1 MSLDW
6 KLRIGL
12 VIHRHRRN
20 PLVRRFAR
28 LCKNIYR
35 ASEHPT
41 YDIQVN
47 GERDF
52 LLRTV
57 AKKNPVLFDVG
68 CNVGEWTDMAL
79 ALFPAATVHSFELS
93 PEVIAQLE
101 MKFKNSPQVILH
113 RYGLGTESK
122 EVDFFCY
129 HGQASQTSSL
139 RAALHSHLPHTVER
153 SRIRR
158 GDEVCRELGLDRID
172 FLKVDVEG
180 ADYEVL
186 AGFGEMLR
194 GKKIAVIQF
203 EHQGG
208 RYLKDFFDFLT
219 PLGYTVGKQCA
230 NHIEFRP
237 HDYAME
243 EFLGPNYVALLSDQ
257 PETMRQLSAGW

>member
-20 PLVRRFAR
+20 PLVRRLAR

-101 MKFKNSPQVILH
+101 VKFKNSPQVILH

-122 EVDFFCY
+122 EVDFFLLSRPGQPDQQPARRPAQPPAA
-129 HGQASQTSSL
+129 HG
-139 RAALHSHLPHTVER
+139 RALPHPAR
-153 SRIRR
+153 RR
-158 GDEVCRELGLDRID
+158 GLP
-172 FLKVDVEG
+172 G
-180 ADYEVL
+180 A
-186 AGFGEMLR
+186 
-194 GKKIAVIQF
+194 
-203 EHQGG
+203 
-208 RYLKDFFDFLT
+208 
-219 PLGYTVGKQCA
+219 
-230 NHIEFRP
+230 
-237 HDYAME
+237 
-243 EFLGPNYVALLSDQ
+243 GPGPD
-257 PETMRQLSAGW
+257 